1 MKAAAG
7 ALATEV
13 CCLPTADDAEPVAA
27 LDDEALAA
35 AAKAAGH
42 PARVRIL
49 RLLAER
55 QACVTGDLVTELS
68 LSQSTIYEHLRTLRQ
83 AGLIQGEIDGP
94 RVSYCLDHAGLAAF
108 KQAVAGL

>member
-1 MKAAAG
+1 M
-7 ALATEV
+7 
-13 CCLPTADDAEPVAA
+13 

-35 AAKAAGH
+35 AAKAVGH

-55 QACVTGDLVTELS
+55 RACVTGDLVGELS
-68 LSQSTIYEHLRTLRQ
+68 LSQSTIYEHLRILRQ

-94 RVSYCLDHAGLAAF
+94 RVSYCLSQGGLAAF
-108 KQAVAGL
+108 KRAVAGL